1 VHRPCGAGA
10 KGGDD
15 AVKVPLLD
23 LKAQYKTIRDEVR
36 AAVDEVMASQS
47 FILGPQVAELESKVA
62 AVCGV
67 PAAVGCASGTDAL
80 YLSLRALDIGSGDEV
95 VTVPY
100 TFFAT
105 AGAIA
110 NVGARPVFVD
120 IEPDTFNM
128 NPEKIDRAI
137 TPRTKAIIPVHLF
150 GQCAD
155 MPRIGAA
162 AAMKKIPVIEDAAQA
177 IGATCQG
184 KKAGAMGTVGCFSFF
199 PSKNLGGFGD
209 GGMVVSTDTAL
220 AEKIRIL
227 RVHGSQ
233 PKYFHALVGVN
244 SRLDTLQA
252 AVLLAKLPH
261 LDRWSEGRRGVAA
274 FYDRAFADTPA
285 IVRPVTRPGNTHIYN
300 QYTIRVPD
308 RDGLV
313 KHLEAKGVGHALYYP
328 LPLHLQRCFA
338 SLGYREGDFP
348 ESERAARETISL
360 PVYPELSIEA
370 RTYVADTVRSYFR

>member
-1 VHRPCGAGA
+1 M
-10 KGGDD
+10 
-15 AVKVPLLD
+15 KVPLLD
-23 LKAQYKTIRDEVR
+23 LKAQYRTIRDEVR
-36 AAVDEVMASQS
+36 AAVDEVLESQH
-47 FILGPQVAELESKVA
+47 FILGPQVAKLESKVA
-62 AVCGV
+62 TYCDV

-80 YLSLRALDIGSGDEV
+80 YLALRALNVGRGDEV

-105 AGAIA
+105 AGVIA

-128 NPEKIDRAI
+128 DPAKLDHVI

-155 MPRIGAA
+155 MLRIEAIA
-162 AAMKKIPVIEDAAQA
+162 TTARIPVVEDAAQA
-177 IGATCQG
+177 IGATCHG
-184 KKAGAMGTVGCFSFF
+184 KKAGAMGVIGCFSFF

-209 GGMVVSTDTAL
+209 GGMVVSTDVAL
-220 AEKIRIL
+220 AEKMRIL

-252 AVLLAKLPH
+252 AVLLAKLSH
-261 LDRWSEGRRGVAA
+261 LDKWSEGRRKVAA
-274 FYDRAFADTPA
+274 FYDRAFADTA
-285 IVRPVTRPGNTHIYN
+285 QIVRPVTRPANTHIYN

-328 LPLHLQRCFA
+328 LPLHLQKCFA
-338 SLGYREGDFP
+338 SLGYGEGDFP

-360 PVYPELSIEA
+360 PVYPELSPEA
-370 RTYVADTVRSYFR
+370 RSYVAETVRSYFR